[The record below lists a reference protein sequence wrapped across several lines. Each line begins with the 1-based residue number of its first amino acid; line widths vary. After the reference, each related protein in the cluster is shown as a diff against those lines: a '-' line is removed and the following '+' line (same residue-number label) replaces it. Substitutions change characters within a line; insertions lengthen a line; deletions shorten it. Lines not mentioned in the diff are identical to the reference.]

1 MKNPDIA
8 SSPQEGGNVRRQ
20 KLSDRIVVVLRRD
33 FLSGQVE
40 IGQKLPTETQLA
52 DDFEVSRTV
61 VREAIATLVADG
73 LLETRQG
80 AGMFV
85 LKHQTT
91 APVTTAAKPVD
102 QSGNISHALN
112 VLEVR
117 IALEM
122 ESAALAATRRS
133 ASQEAQIQERFFE
146 FEHLLKQGKPTGT
159 ADFAFHR
166 AIAEATNNA
175 FYVEV
180 LDSLGSRTIPCD
192 VTSPYA
198 TEDVLSFTYQA
209 GLQREHLAILNAISA
224 GDAAAARD
232 AMRAHLA
239 ASQERYRQRLYEKR
253 TRYLDDQTV

>member
-1 MKNPDIA
+1 MKNSETA
-8 SSPQEGGNVRRQ
+8 SSVRESGTVRRQ
-20 KLSDRIVVVLRRD
+20 KLSDRIVVSLRQD

-40 IGQKLPTETQLA
+40 IGHKLPTETQLA
-52 DDFEVSRTV
+52 DNFDVSRTV

-73 LLETRQG
+73 LVETRQG
-80 AGMFV
+80 AGIFV
-85 LKHQTT
+85 LGHQPS
-91 APVTTAAKPVD
+91 AASIAIAAKD
-102 QSGNISHALN
+102 SSGNISHALN

-146 FEHLLKQGKPTGT
+146 FEHLLKRGQPTGA

-198 TEDVLSFTYQA
+198 TEDVLSFAYQV

-224 GDAAAARD
+224 GDAPAARD
-232 AMRAHLA
+232 AMRGHLS
-239 ASQERYRQRLYEKR
+239 ASQERYRQRLFERR
-253 TRYLDDQTV
+253 TRYQTDHEA

>member
-1 MKNPDIA
+1 MKSPEIT
-8 SSPQEGGNVRRQ
+8 SSPHENGSARRQ
-20 KLSDRIVVVLRRD
+20 KLSDRITVSLRQD

-52 DDFEVSRTV
+52 ENFEVSRTV

-85 LKHQTT
+85 LRHQAGTQTT
-91 APVTTAAKPVD
+91 SRSTD

-146 FEHLLKQGKPTGT
+146 FEYLLKQGQPTGA

-198 TEDVLSFTYQA
+198 TEDVLSFAYQA

-239 ASQERYRQRLYEKR
+239 AAQERYRQRLHEKR
-253 TRYLDDQTV
+253 SRYLSDQKD

>member
-1 MKNPDIA
+1 MMNIDTA
-8 SSPQEGGNVRRQ
+8 SGPEDTGTVRRK
-20 KLSDRIVVVLRRD
+20 KLSDRIAVSLRQD
-33 FLSGQVE
+33 FLAGQVE

-52 DDFEVSRTV
+52 EKFDVSRTV

-73 LLETRQG
+73 LVETRQG
-80 AGMFV
+80 AGIFV
-85 LKHQTT
+85 LGHRPSS
-91 APVTTAAKPVD
+91 APAVAAPKDVP
-102 QSGNISHALN
+102 GNISHALN

-146 FEHLLKQGKPTGT
+146 FEHLLKQGKPTGA

-198 TEDVLSFTYQA
+198 TEDVLSHTYQA

-239 ASQERYRQRLYEKR
+239 ASQERYRQRLHEKR
-253 TRYLDDQTV
+253 TRYLNDQTV

>member
-1 MKNPDIA
+1 MKNPDTATSPTETGIA
-8 SSPQEGGNVRRQ
+8 RRQ
-20 KLSDRIVVVLRRD
+20 KLSDRIVTSLRQD

-40 IGQKLPTETQLA
+40 IGHKLPTETQLA
-52 DDFEVSRTV
+52 DNFDVSRTV

-73 LLETRQG
+73 LVETRQG
-80 AGMFV
+80 AGIFV
-85 LKHQTT
+85 LGHQRSSTPLPITT
-91 APVTTAAKPVD
+91 KDP
-102 QSGNISHALN
+102 SNNISHALN

-146 FEHLLKQGKPTGT
+146 FEHLLKRGEPTGA

-209 GLQREHLAILNAISA
+209 GLQREHLEILNAISA

-239 ASQERYRQRLYEKR
+239 ASQARYRQRLFER
-253 TRYLDDQTV
+253 RSRYQTDHEV